1 MIIDIEV
8 GPVWTYIRNWPRYD
22 TNITRLREMCSFEL
36 PFTNSR
42 YVVGDGRKY
51 LIEIVNANDYRV
63 PTGLIDRVL
72 AFFLDLYNKD
82 QKYIYQVHGY
92 DFRNRSRTSLE
103 FKTFALRPYQTRA
116 VLHGLGVTESNI
128 YRFGGILQAATG
140 AGKTAMAAKMIAVMN
155 TQTLFIVHTKDLLMQ
170 AKKAFESFLGIK
182 VGVIGAGKRDIQP
195 VTVATI
201 QSLQSGHDDLLASVE
216 FVLFDECHHVAAQT
230 LYNTAMKL
238 ANVKGIVGLSASPWR
253 DDNHDL
259 MIEAVCGPVR
269 HVITASDLI
278 DEGFLV
284 PPEITVYR
292 RPLPPHLKKMHV
304 DILSYHKA
312 YTQIVTEDESRH
324 RLVRDIAHEQMGQGR
339 KVLVLV
345 KQIDHGQKLESL
357 IDGAI
362 FVEGRTKLSERER
375 IFQDFRDGK
384 INCLIGTSLAD
395 EGIDIPCAD
404 ALILAGAGS
413 SSTRALQRIGRVI
426 RPAPGKTSAFVAD
439 IVDENHSFQKQ
450 FYSRR
455 KMYES
460 ERRFTIKTV
469 NLPIDAAFTT
479 R

>member
-1 MIIDIEV
+1 MIEIHV
-8 GPVWTYIRNWPRYD
+8 GPVWTYIRNWPMYD
-22 TNITRLREMCSFEL
+22 TNIIELREACSFEL
-36 PFTNSR
+36 PFNGNRSR
-42 YVVGDGRKY
+42 VGDGRKY
-51 LIEIVNANDYRV
+51 LIEKVNSNDYRV
-63 PTGLIDRVL
+63 PTGLINRVL
-72 AFFLDLYNKD
+72 DFFQKLSGGYSYN
-82 QKYIYQVHGY
+82 IYGY
-92 DFRNRSRTSLE
+92 DFRNKSKTNLT
-103 FKTFALRPYQTRA
+103 FKPFPLRPYQTTA
-116 VLHGLGVTESNI
+116 IVDALGISAPTL

-140 AGKTAMAAKMIAVMN
+140 AGKTAMAAKMISIMN

-170 AKKAFESFLGIK
+170 AKKAFENFLGIK
-182 VGVIGAGKRDIQP
+182 VGVIGAGKKDIQP

-201 QSLQSGHDDLLASVE
+201 QSLQSGYDDLLASVE

-230 LYNTAMKL
+230 LYSTAMKL
-238 ANVKGIVGLSASPWR
+238 QNVKGIVGLSASPWR

-269 HVITASDLI
+269 HKITASDLI
-278 DEGFLV
+278 DQGYLV
-284 PPEITVYR
+284 APEIVVYH

-304 DILSYHKA
+304 DIDSYHKA
-312 YTQIVTEDESRH
+312 YKKIVTEDHSRH
-324 RLVRDIAHEQMGQGR
+324 RLVRDIANEQLGKGR
-339 KVLVLV
+339 RVLVLV
-345 KQIDHGQKLESL
+345 KQIDHGQILESL
-357 IDGAI
+357 IPGSV
-362 FVEGRTKLSERER
+362 FVEGRTKLSEREQ

-395 EGIDIPCAD
+395 EGIDIPGAD

-439 IVDENHSFQKQ
+439 IVDENRSFQRQ
-450 FYSRR
+450 FYSRK

-469 NLPIDAAFTT
+469 NLPIDAAFLT